1 MAFFKNL
8 ERALNRLDDWAF
20 RNLWGEPASRISE
33 PQKCKFEEH
42 LADNEKRL
50 LSVFATREIQEQV
63 MAEYEFAKKHHLL

>member
-8 ERALNRLDDWAF
+8 ERKLNQLDDRVF
-20 RNLWGEPASRISE
+20 RKLWGEPESRISKAQE
-33 PQKCKFEEH
+33 CKFEEN
-42 LADNEKRL
+42 LADKEKRL

>member
-8 ERALNRLDDWAF
+8 ERKLNQLDDRVF
-20 RNLWGEPASRISE
+20 RKLWGEPESRISE
-33 PQKCKFEEH
+33 AQECKFEEN
-42 LADNEKRL
+42 LADKEKRL